1 MKKHIFLLG
10 LLVNGVAAIAQQNPT
25 NNNPVNPA
33 QNGRND
39 RAFWSRAGNTDQ
51 NGSNNIFGTMW
62 NSPIYTVTNGVNRM
76 KLNGSLN
83 YTIDGYNV
91 ARSGYLLLGA
101 GAPPSTALFNNPNLG
116 AYSQL
121 HLTGRNGAFIQTGG
135 HRPWMETGIT
145 FTDNQDLSYI
155 GLRKVGSG
163 LDITSNNL
171 KATNDLNR

>member
-62 NSPIYTVTNGVNRM
+62 NSPIYTVTNGVNDII
-76 KLNGSLN
+76 L
-83 YTIDGYNV
+83 YTV
-91 ARSGYLLLGA
+91 
-101 GAPPSTALFNNPNLG
+101 F
-116 AYSQL
+116 
-121 HLTGRNGAFIQTGG
+121 
-135 HRPWMETGIT
+135 
-145 FTDNQDLSYI
+145 
-155 GLRKVGSG
+155 
-163 LDITSNNL
+163 
-171 KATNDLNR
+171 